1 MAIHTMLRICL
12 ACLCLIVVSST
23 SRAADP
29 QPPLSLHP
37 DNSHYF
43 LFRGKPAVLIGSAEH
58 YGAVLN
64 LDFDDVR
71 YLDELAA
78 RELNHTRTFSGAY
91 VEPRGAFNIEKNT
104 LAPAP
109 MRFLCPWARSTESG
123 YANGGNKFDLT
134 KWDDAYFSRLK
145 DFVGKAA
152 ERGIVVEFTLFCP
165 FYEEV
170 QWNLS
175 PQNAANNVNGLGKV
189 ARTDVYTLNRNGGL
203 LAIHDA
209 LVRKVIDELRGFDN
223 LYYEV
228 CNEPYFG
235 GVTMD
240 WQRHIVDVIAQAE
253 KDLPHRHLISLNIA
267 NGSKKIE
274 DAPAG
279 VSIFNFH
286 YASPPDA
293 VAQNFGLKRVIGE
306 NETGFKGTGDT
317 HYRMEAWEFLIA
329 GGALYSHL
337 DYSFAVGHEDGS
349 FQYPPT
355 QPGGGNAGFRE
366 QMRHLKKFLNRFD
379 YLKMQPN
386 NNTVLKGGLP
396 EKGRARAL
404 VEPGRQYAV
413 YLFGGPQARLK
424 LELPG
429 GDYDVEWINPR
440 TGKSEQREKLSH
452 PGGEATLV
460 SPTFEPDVALR
471 VARSIGQ

>member
-1 MAIHTMLRICL
+1 MVIRTMLRICL
-12 ACLCLIVVSST
+12 VGLCLIGAAST
-23 SRAADP
+23 SNAADP
-29 QPPLSLHP
+29 KPPLSLHP

-64 LDFDDVR
+64 LDFDYVR

-91 VEPRGAFNIEKNT
+91 VEPQGAFNIEKNT

-109 MRFLCPWARSTESG
+109 KRFLSPWARSTESG

-145 DFVGKAA
+145 DFVGKAS
-152 ERGIVVEFTLFCP
+152 ERGIIVEFALFCP

-175 PQNAANNVNGLGKV
+175 PQNADNNVNGLGRV
-189 ARTDVYTLNRNGGL
+189 SRTDVYTLDRNGGL

-240 WQRHIVDVIAQAE
+240 WQRHIVDVIALAE
-253 KDLPHRHLISLNIA
+253 KELPHQHLISLNIA

-274 DAPAG
+274 DAPSG

-293 VAQNFGLKRVIGE
+293 VAQNFGLKRAIGD
-306 NETGFKGTGDT
+306 NETGFKGTADT

-366 QMRHLKKFLNRFD
+366 RMRHLKRFLNRFD
-379 YLKMQPN
+379 YLKMQPD
-386 NNTVLKGGLP
+386 NTVLKGGLP

-424 LELPG
+424 IELPG
-429 GDYDVEWINPR
+429 GEYDVEWISPR
-440 TGKSEQREKLSH
+440 TGKSEQRGKLSH
-452 PGGEATLV
+452 PGGEATLE
-460 SPTFEPDVALR
+460 SPTYDPDVALR
-471 VARSIGQ
+471 VTR